1 MNTDRKLS
9 EVTRG
14 RYASNK
20 IKSAKRRV
28 CLRKASA
35 NYVKKKK

>member
-1 MNTDRKLS
+1 MNADKKLS

-14 RYASNK
+14 RYVSSKVAGV
-20 IKSAKRRV
+20 RRKA

-35 NYVKKKK
+35 NYLRKKK